1 MADLTNR
8 EEFLRTI
15 RVALGRSG
23 PVTSVQ
29 PPPESGLSLDAA
41 SVARRAGEI
50 RETMAAKGDELM
62 AEMAGAATK
71 AGWSVATVADA
82 TQAREYILGVA
93 RKDGAK
99 SVMRSAHEAVNGL
112 GLEAAMAGAGVDIR
126 LMAVDGVGEAETQRK
141 ALREQAL
148 RSDIGITGIDYAIAE
163 TGSVAIVAR
172 KGVSRLVSLVMPVHI
187 AVVMRGQV
195 LPSLDELFT
204 LRRHDFNQG
213 NLGSY
218 MNIITGPSRSADIE
232 QTIVKGV
239 HGPREVHMVLV
250 DR

>member
-1 MADLTNR
+1 MTGVQTCALPIYHEVATAGQCEIDLRYAPLLTMAD
-8 EEFLRTI
+8 
-15 RVALGRSG
+15 
-23 PVTSVQ
+23 
-29 PPPESGLSLDAA
+29 
-41 SVARRAGEI
+41 
-50 RETMAAKGDELM
+50 
-62 AEMAGAATK
+62 
-71 AGWSVATVADA
+71 
-82 TQAREYILGVA
+82 
-93 RKDGAK
+93 
-99 SVMRSAHEAVNGL
+99 
-112 GLEAAMAGAGVDIR
+112 R

>member
-1 MADLTNR
+1 MSPLK
-8 EEFLRTI
+8 
-15 RVALGRSG
+15 
-23 PVTSVQ
+23 
-29 PPPESGLSLDAA
+29 
-41 SVARRAGEI
+41 
-50 RETMAAKGDELM
+50 RETWPEELKVELAVS
-62 AEMAGAATK
+62 AEPAPEFSTGCAF
-71 AGWSVATVADA
+71 TV
-82 TQAREYILGVA
+82 T
-93 RKDGAK
+93 
-99 SVMRSAHEAVNGL
+99 
-112 GLEAAMAGAGVDIR
+112 EAAMAGAGVDIR